1 MFSSLGSDILKPLQL
16 PVDAVGPAQ
25 FADGLITLSI
35 IDQILDVDLHR
46 WTPVRGWKLRC
57 LQFTPSSH
65 STTLESNKIATR
77 SRTNS
82 CYPLDQGDNLVFC
95 HQYPT
100 KTCGPGNLAV

>member
-1 MFSSLGSDILKPLQL
+1 MTKIRLYD
-16 PVDAVGPAQ
+16 
-25 FADGLITLSI
+25 FANA
-35 IDQILDVDLHR
+35 
-46 WTPVRGWKLRC
+46 
-57 LQFTPSSH
+57 
-65 STTLESNKIATR
+65 TTLESNKIATR